1 MLVHVGANIRRLR
14 TAAGWSQV
22 ALAEAAGISRRTL
35 IGVEAGDA
43 NISLRGLNRIAT
55 ALGVSFSTVIRA
67 QDASFRQAIN
77 AVTWKGRTA
86 SSRALLLGSAPA
98 REESELW
105 LWTMDVDDRY
115 VAEPDPQGWHELI
128 YVVEGTLRIVLAPQ
142 PQVLQVGGFAV
153 IDSAQPYA
161 YENIGDGLLRF
172 VRSVVY

>member
-1 MLVHVGANIRRLR
+1 MLAHVGANIRRLR
-14 TAAGWSQV
+14 SAAGWSQV

-55 ALGVSFSTVIRA
+55 ALGVSFSTVLRE
-67 QDASFRQAIN
+67 QDASFRHAIN
-77 AVTWKGRTA
+77 AVTWKGRSTL
-86 SSRALLLGSAPA
+86 SRAVLLGSAPA

-128 YVVEGTLRIVLAPQ
+128 YVVEGTLRIVLEDA
-142 PQVLQVGGFAV
+142 PQVLETGGFAV
-153 IDSAQPYA
+153 IDSAQSYA
-161 YENIGDGLLRF
+161 YENIGSGVLRF